1 MKLKKLVAGILAAIT
16 VFCMAAFAVGCT
28 NNGNGGNSEPK
39 PEDPTVT
46 SISIAPETAVLNLGE
61 TLDYSKYTIT
71 VKYTGEKEDET
82 ISLRETMI
90 SEDDKAKL
98 SVAGDYDIIITA
110 YGKTTTLKVTVK
122 KLAMEGITA
131 ESVTETYSG
140 KPVYPVVKGA
150 PQGADITYTVYEGK
164 VKGDKTVDAAVDA
177 GEYFVEATVSARNY
191 ESVTVS
197 ANVTINKKAIK
208 GADLSWKNVNAIYTG
223 EDVELA
229 ATVDGLPEGITLKGF
244 SGTTKAKEKGVYSA
258 TAEFEGENKNYTIS
272 DYTFTWS
279 ILDSNDV
286 RMEKWYA
293 AKGGELYVAE
303 FTSDSVVINGTSYP
317 CTVTY
322 DEAGKPAFAMGGG
335 IAITSIALNG
345 SVLVVTEGED
355 TLNFIVKTNLDN
367 YYAGEFSTYYEDF
380 TVSFDETNDTATL
393 IRQVRGQDAVSY
405 GISLDFGTNASD
417 ASKARITV
425 EDSEIYLEYNSSYK
439 TLNLYNYANP
449 VNFNKVD
456 SYGLTLARKVD
467 VDALAEKIFEGDF
480 VSNGGEKLEIVLT
493 KHVILNGE
501 EITDGEFVDNNQKK
515 YIIKDKKVTCDG
527 VEIFNGTFTKGKGDE
542 TETLV
547 VKDVKFNLNER
558 PVVLYA
564 FNYYGT
570 TKFRFS
576 KNSNNID
583 IDFTI
588 NTGYYVIGSAYSGSA
603 FYNVDYKDFVG
614 VYYLKNSD
622 GVSNSETVSF
632 NEDSGYVRVK
642 AKIDGATSSTDFDFG
657 KDSAS
662 SNTVTL
668 DVKDGKLIAIL
679 YKKGE
684 TEAFATV
691 TFDKNGNATCGD
703 NSYCKV
709 ENLVPKV
716 DYSGDGKYHSVDGR
730 VFSYNGKGTFT
741 LDGVE
746 YTEYKISY
754 DNNRN
759 LTLTLTRT
767 ENNTA
772 VSHTVVYYND
782 ERYVTV
788 DSAIYLSDDAATKTN
803 GFLWNGTYINGD
815 KSFTIEDGTFVYG
828 DANLTD
834 VKYSFV
840 DDGHKNGRTVLQIVG
855 NAGSEKITVLYYSL
869 AAVKITTG
877 SGDSAV
883 TTAYVFNAFENLF
896 GSEFKPSAD
905 SKDSVEITTA
915 GEVKFQGIEVFPSR
929 TKGGNSAYLSYYITL
944 DGQEYF
950 HQMYIY
956 AMSLNFSDNVNYN
969 YDVNYYTSAYFVF
982 NGLYMDEAKEHV
994 FYFDASKIFY
1004 NNTDTTSYTVGKLE
1018 NNSASITISG
1028 KEGLFTKDE
1037 NGNVTLVFDG
1047 VDYSKVENFNVN
1059 NYFGTYNVYDG
1070 SSYNM
1075 NVVFN
1080 NIKGDKVYLY
1090 SLVMLNGELTPV
1102 IYLNDAYSKVYLLK
1116 NSDPSTSAATP
1127 YLAVKDTVVKILGN
1141 AKVNDKDFV
1150 VKVVAGR
1157 IKDSTGIGAVLNA
1170 VYGNETATME
1180 YKNNRWYVTLN
1191 GVEYLVEEN
1200 RDEETKKI
1208 SGILVY
1214 ESWYYN
1220 YTSDDYVLN
1229 DKTLRM
1235 DPAVSATGNTVIKV
1249 AFDGETVNA
1258 SFLKVGDYN
1267 VVMTFTTVG
1276 GVNYKVN
1283 MSTEYDNPRVRPV
1296 TEKEYEFFFGDSD
1309 EQGLYTVKMDGKDFK
1324 FDYSLNTEFKSKVSY
1339 IFVLDLAKTT
1349 YNGKPV
1355 TFAQYVYESNVL
1367 VFVTEEGSFAYN
1379 VNDGTF
1385 YKDVLPENFSVVGN
1399 RFKGAKSTEIKDL
1412 SVFVKIVN
1420 FEEGKAVLG
1429 FVYDFD
1435 YSSDGAANVAFS
1447 VTELENS
1454 EGYKLMGYIKDKVVV
1469 SYLLSE
1475 GETYA
1480 LYSADQYTIAGTYD
1494 THDGKYLVINGTH
1507 ANGSYTYTAKYGN
1520 GAETEVTIDFNG
1532 RSFTMGEGVDTKI
1545 VTWVINNGIKVF
1557 SVQGIPKSAFDFET
1571 KYSADAY
1578 NAYFTSNT
1586 CYFNKITISKI
1597 ENGTVYYEIYGKVGY
1612 SSVDGVEGVL
1622 SSDGTHIVAK
1632 LGYSNYYIFLNGCY
1646 DDFYKYTLL
1655 YEGGSADSCA
1665 KYAGKFTVDGKEL
1678 EIKHCAESLV
1688 EEDEYEEEYLA
1699 GCKDNYFT
1707 VTYLG
1712 KTVRA
1717 DTAYDDTLS
1726 SGLEFTI
1733 DGTTY
1738 VAKLNNGEMTVT
1750 AK

>member
-39 PEDPTVT
+39 PEGPTVT

-61 TLDYSKYTIT
+61 TLDYSKFTIT
-71 VKYTGEKEDET
+71 VTYSDNTNGKTTLKE
-82 ISLRETMI
+82 SMI
-90 SEDDKAKL
+90 SEDDKTKL
-98 SVAGDYDIIITA
+98 AVAGDYDIIITA

-164 VKGDKTVDAAVDA
+164 VKGDKTVDAAVDV

-191 ESVTVS
+191 ESTTVS
-197 ANVTINKKAIK
+197 ANVTINKKAIN

-322 DEAGKPAFAMGGG
+322 DEAGKPVFAMGGG

-380 TVSFDETNDTATL
+380 TVSFDETNDTAKL
-393 IRQVRGQDAVSY
+393 IRKVRGAEAVSY
-405 GISLDFGTNASD
+405 NISLDFATGATD
-417 ASKARITV
+417 ASKARINVENSDIYFEYVKEISGYYSTTKVETV
-425 EDSEIYLEYNSSYK
+425 ILYNYKNPANFNKIDSEGIKLTKKANIDAFIANLFECDYVSNDGYTLKISKTENNGYSILYNGK
-439 TLNLYNYANP
+439 ELNLYAEDDKGVAKFYA
-449 VNFNKVD
+449 
-456 SYGLTLARKVD
+456 S
-467 VDALAEKIFEGDF
+467 
-480 VSNGGEKLEIVLT
+480 
-493 KHVILNGE
+493 H
-501 EITDGEFVDNNQKK
+501 
-515 YIIKDKKVTCDG
+515 
-527 VEIFNGTFTKGKGDE
+527 
-542 TETLV
+542 
-547 VKDVKFNLNER
+547 
-558 PVVLYA
+558 
-564 FNYYGT
+564 
-570 TKFRFS
+570 
-576 KNSNNID
+576 NSNNLEKE
-583 IDFTI
+583 FKCEY
-588 NTGYYVIGSAYSGSA
+588 GYYVYNDDA
-603 FYNVDYKDFVG
+603 FYSKEYKDFG
-614 VYYLKNSD
+614 GIYYLKNSD
-622 GVSNSETVSF
+622 GISNVESVSF
-632 NEDSGYVRVK
+632 NEFAGQVCVY
-642 AKIDGATSSTDFDFG
+642 ALLNGLTS
-657 KDSAS
+657 KDYFYLGRNTE
-662 SNTVTL
+662 SNNTITL
-668 DVKDGKLIAIL
+668 DVKDGKLIATL

-759 LTLTLTRT
+759 LTLTLTKKDSDT
-767 ENNTA
+767 
-772 VSHTVVYYND
+772 HTVVYYDD

-788 DSAIYLSDDAATKTN
+788 DSAIYLSDDAATKSN

-815 KSFTIEDGTFVYG
+815 KSFTIEEGTFVYG

-869 AAVKITTG
+869 AAIKITTG

-915 GEVKFQGIEVFPSR
+915 GEVKFQGIEVFPSNVQ
-929 TKGGNSAYLSYYITL
+929 GGNSTKLAYYITL
-944 DGQEYF
+944 DGQEYY

-956 AMSLNFSDNVNYN
+956 AMNINFSDNVNYN

-1102 IYLNDAYSKVYLLK
+1102 IYLDDAHSKVYLLK

-1180 YKNNRWYVTLN
+1180 YKSYRWYVTLN

-1214 ESWYYN
+1214 ESWYNN
-1220 YTSDDYVLN
+1220 YTSVDYVLN

-1447 VTELENS
+1447 VTELENG

-1507 ANGSYTYTAKYGN
+1507 ANGSYTYTAKYGD

-1532 RSFTMGEGVDTKI
+1532 RSFTMGEGADTKI

-1571 KYSADAY
+1571 KYSVDAY
-1578 NAYFTSNT
+1578 NAYFTSNK

-1597 ENGTVYYEIYGKVGY
+1597 ENGTVYYEIYGKVGF

-1632 LGYSNYYIFLNGCY
+1632 LGNFTYYIFLNGY
-1646 DDFYKYTLL
+1646 DDDWYKYVLL

-1678 EIKHCAESLV
+1678 EIKACAESKV
-1688 EEDEYEEEYLA
+1688 YYDEEYEEEYLD

-1717 DTAYDDTLS
+1717 DTKYADNLS

>member
-1 MKLKKLVAGILAAIT
+1 MKVKKLMASLLAIMT
-16 VFCMAAFAVGCT
+16 IFCLTAFAIGC
-28 NNGNGGNSEPK
+28 NGGNNNPTPEEPAV
-39 PEDPTVT
+39 E
-46 SISIAPETAVLNLGE
+46 SITIAPETAVLELGQ

-98 SVAGDYDIIITA
+98 SVAGDYDITVTA
-110 YGKTTTLKVTVK
+110 FGKTTVLKVTVK
-122 KLAMEGITA
+122 KLTMEGVTA

-140 KPVYPVVKGA
+140 KAVYPTIKGVPSNA
-150 PQGADITYTVYEGK
+150 EVTYTVYEGSI
-164 VKGDKTVDAAVDA
+164 KGDKTVEAAVDA
-177 GEYFVEATVSARNY
+177 GVYFVEAVVSARNY

-197 ANVTINKKAIK
+197 ANVTINKKSVS
-208 GADLSWKNVNAIYTG
+208 GSELTWNNVNAVYTG
-223 EDVELA
+223 EEVELA
-229 ATVDGLPEGITLKGF
+229 ATVEGLPEGITLKGF
-244 SGTTKAKEKGVYSA
+244 SGTTKATDKGNYTA
-258 TAEFEGENKNYTIS
+258 TAEFDGENKNYTVS

-279 ILDSNDV
+279 ILDSTDV

-293 AKGGELYVAE
+293 AKNGVLYVAE
-303 FTSDSVVINGTSYP
+303 FTDNAVVIGGESYA
-317 CTVTY
+317 CSVTY
-322 DEAGKPAFAMGGG
+322 DEAGVPTFTIGAGSAVT
-335 IAITSIALNG
+335 AITLNG
-345 SVLVVTEGED
+345 SVLNVSWGGVEETIS
-355 TLNFIVKTNLDN
+355 FIVKTNLDN

-417 ASKARITV
+417 ASKVRITV

-449 VNFNKVD
+449 VNFNKVN
-456 SYGLTLARKVD
+456 SYGLTLAKKVD

-480 VSNGGEKLEIVLT
+480 VSNGGEKLKIVLT

-527 VEIFNGTFTKGKGDE
+527 VEIFNGTFTKGKDDE
-542 TETLV
+542 VETLV

-570 TKFRFS
+570 TTFRFS
-576 KNSNNID
+576 KDSNNID

-588 NTGYYVIGSAYSGSA
+588 NTGYYVIGSVYNGNA

-632 NEDSGYVRVK
+632 NEDSGYVRVIT
-642 AKIDGATSSTDFDFG
+642 KIDGATSSTSFDFG
-657 KDSAS
+657 KDSVS

-668 DVKDGKLIAIL
+668 DVKDGKLIATL

-703 NSYCKV
+703 NSYYKV
-709 ENLVPKV
+709 QNLVPKV
-716 DYSGDGKYHSVDGR
+716 DYSGDGKYHSADGR
-730 VFSYNGKGTFT
+730 VFSYNGKGVFT

-746 YTEYKISY
+746 YTEYTISY

-759 LTLTLTRT
+759 LTLTLTKKDSDT
-767 ENNTA
+767 
-772 VSHTVVYYND
+772 HTVVYYDD

-788 DSAIYLSDDAATKTN
+788 DSAIYLSDDVATKSN

-815 KSFTIEDGTFVYG
+815 KSFTIEEGTFVYG

-915 GEVKFQGIEVFPSR
+915 GEVKFQGIEVFPSNVQ
-929 TKGGNSAYLSYYITL
+929 GGNNTKLAYYITL
-944 DGQEYF
+944 DGQEYY
-950 HQMYIY
+950 HTMCIY
-956 AMSLNFSDNVNYN
+956 AMNINFSDNVNYN

-1180 YKNNRWYVTLN
+1180 YKSYRWYVTLN

-1220 YTSDDYVLN
+1220 YTSVDYVLN

-1249 AFDGETVNA
+1249 AFDGKIVNA

-1379 VNDGTF
+1379 VTDGTF
-1385 YKDVLPENFSVVGN
+1385 YKDVLPANFALIGKEFN
-1399 RFKGAKSTEIKDL
+1399 GAKNTEISDL
-1412 SVFVKIVN
+1412 TVYAKLIS

-1429 FVYDFD
+1429 FIYDFK
-1435 YSSDGAANVAFS
+1435 YSSDGTANTAFS
-1447 VTELENS
+1447 VEELDND
-1454 EGYKLMGYIKDKVVV
+1454 EGFILRGYIKGNIVA
-1469 SYLLSE
+1469 SYLLKE
-1475 GETYA
+1475 GDTYA
-1480 LYSADQYTIAGTYD
+1480 LYAEEQRNISGTYD
-1494 THDGKYLVINGTH
+1494 VGGGKYLVIKGTH
-1507 ANGSYTYTAKYGN
+1507 ANGKYTYTAIYAG
-1520 GAETEVTIDFNG
+1520 GAETQVDIDFVAK
-1532 RSFTMGEGVDTKI
+1532 SFTMGEGADTKI
-1545 VTWVINNGIKVF
+1545 VTWSIVNNLRVF
-1557 SVQGIPKSAFDFET
+1557 TVLGIPASAFDFESR
-1571 KYSADAY
+1571 YSADAY
-1578 NAYFTSNT
+1578 NAYYTSYSAYFTIS
-1586 CYFNKITISKI
+1586 ISKI
-1597 ENGTVYYEIYGKVGY
+1597 ENGTVYYVINGKNGY
-1612 SSVDGVEGVL
+1612 STITDAEGVL
-1622 SSDGTHIVAK
+1622 SADGTHIVAK
-1632 LGYSNYYIFLNGCY
+1632 LGYSTYYIFLNGY
-1646 DDFYKYTLL
+1646 NDDWYKYVLL
-1655 YEGGSADSCA
+1655 YEGWNSDSCA
-1665 KYAGKFTVDGKEL
+1665 KYAGKFNVNGKEL
-1678 EIKHCAESLV
+1678 EIKACAESKV
-1688 EEDEYEEEYLA
+1688 DYDEDDEEYLA
-1699 GCKDNYFT
+1699 GCKECYFT

-1712 KTVRA
+1712 KTVKA
-1717 DTAYDDTLS
+1717 DTKYSDNLS

-1738 VAKLNNGEMTVT
+1738 VAKLVNGAMTVT